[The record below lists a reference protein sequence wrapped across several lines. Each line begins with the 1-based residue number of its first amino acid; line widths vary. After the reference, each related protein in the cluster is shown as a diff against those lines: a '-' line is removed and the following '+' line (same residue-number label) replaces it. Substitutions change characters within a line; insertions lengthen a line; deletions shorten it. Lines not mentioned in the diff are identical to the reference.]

1 MATGTDPSVTVVLP
15 LDPGAGAASS
25 AVECVLRSDVAVE
38 LVLVHDG
45 READVVQALR
55 AGDPERVRALA
66 HPDRGVARALSL
78 GVALARAPW
87 VCAVAPHERWK
98 PGALERMLA
107 SVEPVDG
114 AVGFVSPAADGSM
127 DGLAG
132 MLFSDVLPP
141 GAGALLRTDDVRAVG
156 GWDPT
161 LREAHHLDVWLRLL
175 ERGRLVRGADVL
187 VDEPSRR
194 RRMGEREPE
203 PTRRERASVLSRALT
218 ALRAEEFGGEGS
230 ASASPAASLARIV
243 ARTGLAELRPFV
255 VDLVAASRA
264 AGEAE
269 DAGADAAVASLLRG
283 AGLPERG
290 PSTGAVI
297 EREAPSAEPWLRVAL
312 EVESLDRGGLENVVA
327 DLAVAIRD
335 LGVEPVV
342 FCTQRGGARAD
353 EVRAAGIDVVVLRSA
368 DRAHELGALLDE
380 RRIDLLNPHFSTVGV
395 RAAAERGI
403 PVVPTL
409 HNAYA
414 WVGASVVD
422 DVRSLDRFVAGYTA
436 VSRFVAEFS
445 ARRFAIDPER
455 IRVIPNAYRAGGSG
469 RRIDRA
475 TARREL
481 GLLDDVPL
489 LLQVGRVD
497 PVKCQLAL
505 VDAVAELRRSRPDL
519 RAWVAGSRGDPGYA
533 ARVEERLAQDG
544 SAAVTLLGERDD
556 VDRLLA
562 AADVFVMPSVL
573 EGLSLSVIEALAAGV
588 PAVLTRTGD
597 AAFLL
602 GDDEPLPGALID
614 GPVVDPLTIEGEE
627 LFRIASADHP
637 PHASALAAAVERV
650 LDDLSAMRD
659 RARRRGE
666 ELAAAFAPDD
676 VVAQYADV
684 FARVVAGTAHEAAR
698 DFDRRREAL
707 EGAELRRARARA
719 DLRAAVG
726 DGSRG
731 LGATLALAHEREAA
745 LRHAGALSWELR
757 AMRGEADATAE
768 VAEQL
773 LSKLRLGRRLRDGLE
788 AVRRRVLGASP
799 RSRP

>member
-1 MATGTDPSVTVVLP
+1 MATGTDPRVTVVLP
-15 LDPGAGAASS
+15 LDPGAGVAASSS
-25 AVECVLRSDVAVE
+25 AVECVLRSDVELE

-45 READVVQALR
+45 GGADVARVLG

-78 GVALARAPW
+78 GSSVARAPW
-87 VCAVAPHERWK
+87 VCAVAGHERWK

-107 SVEPVDG
+107 GMERSDG
-114 AVGFVSPAADGSM
+114 VVGFVSPAADGPT
-127 DGLAG
+127 DGLVA

-141 GAGALLRTDDVRAVG
+141 GAGALLRTEEVRAVG

-161 LREAHHLDVWLRLL
+161 LREAHHLDLWLRLL
-175 ERGRLVRGADVL
+175 ERGRLVAGAEVL

-194 RRMGEREPE
+194 RRKEEREPE
-203 PTRRERASVLSRALT
+203 STRRERAAALSRALT
-218 ALRAEEFGGEGS
+218 VLRPEQLDRNGNAP
-230 ASASPAASLARIV
+230 ASPAAALARIV
-243 ARTGLAELRPFV
+243 ARTDLAELRPFV
-255 VDLVAASRA
+255 LELVAASRA

-269 DAGADAAVASLLRG
+269 DAGADAAVASILRR
-283 AGLPERG
+283 AGLPERESATSG
-290 PSTGAVI
+290 GLQ
-297 EREAPSAEPWLRVAL
+297 REGPSAEPWLRVAL

-327 DLAVAIRD
+327 DLAVALRD

-342 FCTQRGGARAD
+342 FCTQRGGARAA
-353 EVRAAGIDVVVLRSA
+353 EVRAAGVDVVVLRSG
-368 DRAHELGALLDE
+368 DRAHEIGTLLDE
-380 RRIDLLNPHFSTVGV
+380 RHVDLLNPHFSTLGV

-445 ARRFAIDPER
+445 ARRFAIDPDR
-455 IRVIPNAYRAGGSG
+455 ICVVPNAYRAGGAG
-469 RRIDRA
+469 RRVDRA

-481 GLLDDVPL
+481 GLADDVPL

-519 RAWVAGSRGDPGYA
+519 QAWVAGSVGDSGYA
-533 ARVEERLAQDG
+533 ARVEERIAKG
-544 SAAVTLLGERDD
+544 ESAAVTLLGERDD

-573 EGLSLSVIEALAAGV
+573 EGLSLSVIESLAAGV

-602 GDDEPLPGALID
+602 GDAEPLPGALID
-614 GPVVDPLTIEGEE
+614 GPLVDPLTIEGEE
-627 LFRIASADHP
+627 LFRIASADRP

-650 LDDLSAMRD
+650 LDDLPAMRD

-666 ELAAAFAPDD
+666 ELAVAFAPDD
-676 VVAQYADV
+676 VVARYVDV
-684 FARVVAGTAHEAAR
+684 FARVVAASSPEAAR

-707 EGAELRRARARA
+707 EGAELRRGRVR
-719 DLRAAVG
+719 DELRAAVE
-726 DGSRG
+726 DASRG
-731 LGATLALAHEREAA
+731 LGATLALAREREAA
-745 LRHAGALSWELR
+745 LRHAGALSWDLR

-773 LSKLRLGRRLRDGLE
+773 LNKLRLGRRLREGLG
-788 AVRRRVLGASP
+788 AVRRRVWGS
-799 RSRP
+799 

>member
-1 MATGTDPSVTVVLP
+1 MATGTDPRVTVVLP
-15 LDPGAGAASS
+15 LDPGAGGAASS
-25 AVECVLRSDVAVE
+25 AVECVLRSDVDLE

-45 READVVQALR
+45 READVVQAFR
-55 AGDPERVRALA
+55 SGAPKRVRVLV

-78 GVALARAPW
+78 GATVARAPW
-87 VCAVAPHERWK
+87 VCAVAAHERWK
-98 PGALERMLA
+98 PGALARMLA
-107 SVEPVDG
+107 GVERSDEV
-114 AVGFVSPAADGSM
+114 AGFVSPATDGPTE
-127 DGLAG
+127 GLVA

-141 GAGALLRTDDVRAVG
+141 GAGALLRTAEVRFVG

-161 LREAHHLDVWLRLL
+161 LREAHHLDLWLRLL
-175 ERGRLVRGADVL
+175 ERRRLVGGAEVL

-194 RRMGEREPE
+194 RREDEREPE
-203 PTRRERASVLSRALT
+203 SVRRERASALSRALT
-218 ALRAEEFGGEGS
+218 VLRPEDFDREGS
-230 ASASPAASLARIV
+230 GSASPAAALARAV
-243 ARTGLAELRPFV
+243 ARTDLAELRPFA

-269 DAGADAAVASLLRG
+269 DAGADAAVASILRR
-283 AGLPERG
+283 AGLPQRAAEIRGLERG
-290 PSTGAVI
+290 
-297 EREAPSAEPWLRVAL
+297 APAPDPWLRVAL

-327 DLAVAIRD
+327 DLAVALRD
-335 LGVEPVV
+335 RGVEPVV
-342 FCTQRGGARAD
+342 LCTQRGGARAE
-353 EVRAAGIDVVVLRSA
+353 EVRAAGVDVVVLRSA

-395 RAAAERGI
+395 RPAAERGI

-445 ARRFAIDPER
+445 ARRFAIHPDR

-469 RRIDRA
+469 RRLDRA

-481 GLLDDVPL
+481 GLAGDVPL

-505 VDAVAELRRSRPDL
+505 VDAVAELRRDRSDL
-519 RAWVAGSRGDPGYA
+519 QAWVAGSVGDPGYA
-533 ARVEERLAQDG
+533 ARVEERIAKAG
-544 SAAVTLLGERDD
+544 GAAVTLLGERDD

-573 EGLSLSVIEALAAGV
+573 EGLSLSVIESLAAGV

-597 AAFLL
+597 AGFLL
-602 GDDEPLPGALID
+602 GDAEPLPGALID
-614 GPVVDPLTIEGEE
+614 GPAVDPLTIEGEE

-637 PHASALAAAVERV
+637 PHASALAAAVGRV
-650 LDDLSAMRD
+650 LDDLPAMRD

-676 VVAQYADV
+676 VVAQYVDV
-684 FARVVAGTAHEAAR
+684 FARVVAATAPAAAR
-698 DFDRRREAL
+698 HLDRRREAL
-707 EGAELRRARARA
+707 EGAERRRARTRD
-719 DLRAAVG
+719 DLRAAVE
-726 DGSRG
+726 DASRG
-731 LGATLALAHEREAA
+731 LAATLALAHEREAA
-745 LRHAGALSWELR
+745 MRHAGALSWELR
-757 AMRGEADATAE
+757 AMREEAEATAD
-768 VAEQL
+768 VADQL
-773 LSKLRLGRRLRDGLE
+773 LNKLRLGRRLRKGLE
-788 AVRRRVLGASP
+788 AVRRRVRGATPRSP
-799 RSRP
+799 R